1 MEQSFQKIE
10 EMCALLRNE
19 PGPALDWISK
29 VTQDFADIDPFTRYG
44 FMDAKEKQR
53 TPVPILQ
60 KVFYLL
66 HECLLNQRWP
76 CSLDILQKLCS
87 IPAGSSSTIWKVGSE
102 LLAMHG
108 SENRD
113 LLQQLYNK
121 MKVLA
126 DINSQQ
132 VAIEFAIYLLYIGE
146 KDEAIN
152 IFQEHISIVGKS
164 QNVEGLD
171 EKLRKAYLGLV
182 WYVEWRSYQQK
193 IQQCEQD
200 KVDGKGSQDIHSS
213 LLNYEMQTSN
223 YAKKALQCF
232 DALNGVPGVWDIFIL
247 KHVEVLVSMEGVEAG
262 EALLQGYLEARPDN
276 LHPHKYMYQFLLTYN
291 SHQEKLLN
299 ILKKIATL
307 SPSDALVIELC
318 KRLPPESQ
326 IGHLFQLLDY
336 AVWQNDLS
344 PWQQL
349 INCLEHLL
357 YRKEGVA
364 EGQRAV
370 ADCWSERKSWWP
382 AYHFSRHMASQG
394 GTHDLT
400 LLKLKATAASCL
412 IGQGCEFTKLCYA
425 RLTPDESEAVSRTSL
440 WNTDFVT

>member
-29 VTQDFADIDPFTRYG
+29 VTQDFADIDPFTRY
-44 FMDAKEKQR
+44 
-53 TPVPILQ
+53 
-60 KVFYLL
+60 
-66 HECLLNQRWP
+66 
-76 CSLDILQKLCS
+76 
-87 IPAGSSSTIWKVGSE
+87 GSSSTIWKVGSE

-200 KVDGKGSQDIHSS
+200 K
-213 LLNYEMQTSN
+213 
-223 YAKKALQCF
+223 
-232 DALNGVPGVWDIFIL
+232 
-247 KHVEVLVSMEGVEAG
+247 VLVSMEGVEAG

-412 IGQGCEFTKLCYA
+412 IGQDAFGFLQQQEAKYTQ
-425 RLTPDESEAVSRTSL
+425 RLEC
-440 WNTDFVT
+440 